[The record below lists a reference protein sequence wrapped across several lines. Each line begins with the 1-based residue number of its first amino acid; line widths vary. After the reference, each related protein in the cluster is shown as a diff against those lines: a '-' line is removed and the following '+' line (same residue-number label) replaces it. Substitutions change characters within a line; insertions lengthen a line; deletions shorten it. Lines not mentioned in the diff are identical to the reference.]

1 METIDLIERIKKI
14 KVLVMDVDGTLTNST
29 VYYSRNGE
37 EMKRF
42 SLRDGMGIELLH
54 KAGIKTA
61 ILTSE
66 NSPIIISRATK
77 LKIGSV
83 MLGSRNKKHS
93 LEEYAHNSK
102 LSLDEIAYAGDD
114 VNDLQAMSIAGLAAC
129 PNDAVNSIKEVA
141 HLILNKNGGYGAVRE
156 LAELIL
162 TTQNKPITLPESW

>member
-54 KAGIKTA
+54 KAGLRTA

-66 NSPIIISRATK
+66 NSPIVISRATK

-93 LEEYAHNSK
+93 LEEFAKNCK

-114 VNDLQAMSIAGLAAC
+114 VNDLQAMTIAGLAVC
-129 PNDAVNSIKEVA
+129 PNDAVQSIKDVA

-162 TTQNKPITLPESW
+162 STQNKPITLPESW